1 MNRKREQIIVDFYN
15 DPDINAAIGKMN
27 PPDLRDDLKSEMFV
41 VLCEMSD
48 EKFFQLHDQKI
59 MKWFLV
65 RTMLNMIKSDRSTFA
80 KKFRQIFVELSGGFM
95 DRVDNNENEH
105 DTHEAIK
112 NEMSQLHW
120 YERELFRLYSQTKNI
135 SLMSREIGI
144 PYRSISKTISETRK
158 KMKQNLKASQNK
170 DPEKFIVFA
179 KCEIGFHFSGDAK
192 SPQAIADE
200 IEIFNQ
206 LIKSKM
212 IGLETG
218 NAKIK
223 SFGDLRITKLFP

>member
-1 MNRKREQIIVDFYN
+1 MNRKREQIIVEFYN

-95 DRVDNNENEH
+95 DRIDNNENEH

-158 KMKQNLKASQNK
+158 KMKQNLKSSQNK
-170 DPEKFIVFA
+170 DPGTLIVFA
-179 KCEIGFHFSGDAK
+179 KCEIGFHFIAGTPPA
-192 SPQAIADE
+192 QIAD
-200 IEIFNQ
+200 Q
-206 LIKSKM
+206 LEHFREMIKMKT
-212 IGLETG
+212 IGLESES
-218 NAKIK
+218 AKVKSIGDIK
-223 SFGDLRITKLFP
+223 ISKILP